1 MTAFTLKIIALVAM
15 ILDHAAIVFPRHIPL
30 EFRAVGRL
38 AWPIFAYLLAEGFR
52 HTKDPNKFLLRLG
65 VLALIS
71 QIPYSIAI
79 AWAGQ
84 QDWQQGYQGYQ
95 YYQGYVSWVQS
106 ISFTFTVNTNIF
118 YTLFLGGAAIV
129 LYERLNA
136 KGYKSLVYVG
146 AILLAALLAE
156 LLTADYGGMGVLF
169 IFTMYIITD
178 RGRRLVAMVAFSLS
192 QFIPLVLLY
201 FAGNIGDFQLEITQ
215 RGTNIMLL
223 MVGFTLFSV
232 MLTAFYNG
240 KRGRDMKWLFYAAYP
255 VHLVVLAVMV
265 ILLNWL

>member
-1 MTAFTLKIIALVAM
+1 MTAFTLKTIALAAM
-15 ILDHAAIVFPRHIPL
+15 ILDHAAITFPQHIPL

-84 QDWQQGYQGYQ
+84 QDYI
-95 YYQGYVSWVQS
+95 SWGQS
-106 ISFTFTVNTNIF
+106 ISFVSNTNIF
-118 YTLFLGGAAIV
+118 YTLFLGGTAIV
-129 LYERLNA
+129 LYERLYTKRLKTLA
-136 KGYKSLVYVG
+136 YIG
-146 AILLAALLAE
+146 AIFPTALLAE

-169 IFTMYIITD
+169 IFAMYIIA
-178 RGRRLVAMVAFSLS
+178 GKNRRLVAMAAFSLS
-192 QFIPLVLLY
+192 QYFPLVLLY
-201 FAGNIGDFQLEITQ
+201 FAGNIGYLQLEIAQ
-215 RGTNIMLL
+215 RGTNILLL
-223 MVGFTLFSV
+223 MIGFALFSV

-240 KRGRDMKWLFYAAYP
+240 KRGRDVKWLFYAAYP
-255 VHLVVLAVMV
+255 VHLAVLAVMA
-265 ILLNWL
+265 ILFYRTL